1 MRNIKNEIEQADYVL
16 VGIGSEWKAKEG
28 MENTILEA
36 YNKLAEILKDKNYY
50 IVTTCY
56 DDIIFDSNLKKEQIT
71 APCGSVRRYQCENGC
86 AGVIKSEDKVNKDS
100 RCPVCGGQY
109 VKNIVTADKY
119 NEEGYMDSW
128 KNYGTWLSRTL
139 NRKVVI
145 LELGTDFTY
154 PTVIRWAFEKV
165 VMINNKAYMYRI
177 NEKFWQLTEEI
188 NEKAESIKMNSID
201 YINKY

>member
-1 MRNIKNEIEQADYVL
+1 MK
-16 VGIGSEWKAKEG
+16 
-28 MENTILEA
+28 
-36 YNKLAEILKDKNYY
+36 
-50 IVTTCY
+50 
-56 DDIIFDSNLKKEQIT
+56 
-71 APCGSVRRYQCENGC
+71 
-86 AGVIKSEDKVNKDS
+86 
-100 RCPVCGGQY
+100 
-109 VKNIVTADKY
+109 ADKY

>member
-1 MRNIKNEIEQADYVL
+1 MRDIKNEIEQADYVL
-16 VGIGSEWKAKEG
+16 VGIGSEWKAQEG

-36 YNKLAEILKDKNYY
+36 YNKLADILKDKNYY

-56 DDIIFDSNLKKEQIT
+56 DDIIFDSDLKKEQIT
-71 APCGSVRRYQCENGC
+71 APCGSIRRYQCENGC
-86 AGVIKSEDKVNKDS
+86 TGVIKSEDEVNKDS
-100 RCPVCGGQY
+100 KCPVCGGQY
-109 VKNIVTADKY
+109 VKNIVKADKY